1 MARDLAKQL
10 RAITVLK
17 GAGTVIGDDTG
28 ALHINTT
35 GNAALATAG
44 TGDVLAGL
52 IAALMAQG
60 IAPMTAARESV
71 RIHGEAAER
80 LTAAL
85 GGPVGLSAS
94 ELIPEIRVLLNR
106 AVG

>member
-1 MARDLAKQL
+1 
-10 RAITVLK
+10 
-17 GAGTVIGDDTG
+17 
-28 ALHINTT
+28 
-35 GNAALATAG
+35 
-44 TGDVLAGL
+44 
-52 IAALMAQG
+52 MAQG